1 MKTTARCK
9 TTWTHKLE
17 HKFAAKQLDS
27 RINHMQKKNIWNRQ
41 THTIWRSRLPEVLS
55 TMLGLARTSKIT
67 GLSNQGIIKCV
78 PSGYTCHDLF
88 SSTLNEHMWNNFL
101 KGKKKVLLLFL
112 LLPFSRFPQNKK
124 KRHHNCKRVDDW
136 KKEATV
142 PYPWRR
148 RYDWRLWHD
157 VLPPHCTSC
166 SQLHTI
172 RCLLWPPAWPAPPSG
187 LQTEASRCACCWN
200 SSFQLFFRPRNKNFC
215 LRMSSQ
221 MSYWLHNDRA
231 NGRTSTLRNGTD
243 KSRVVKVLAMPN

>member
-1 MKTTARCK
+1 MHKSDVRTAKAISFLKFVPFLETKRLILEPSIFFYWVNIGNKIQINIQFKLDYQKMQTTATCK

-27 RINHMQKKNIWNRQ
+27 RINCMQKKNIWNTQ
-41 THTIWRSRLPEVLS
+41 KHTIWRSRLPEVLS

-88 SSTLNEHMWNNFL
+88 PSTLNEQMWNKIL
-101 KGKKKVLLLFL
+101 KGKKKFLLLL

-142 PYPWRR
+142 PYPWRQ

-172 RCLLWPPAWPAPPSG
+172 RCLLWPPAWPAPPKG
-187 LQTEASRCACCWN
+187 LQTEASRCACC
-200 SSFQLFFRPRNKNFC
+200 C
-215 LRMSSQ
+215 
-221 MSYWLHNDRA
+221 
-231 NGRTSTLRNGTD
+231 
-243 KSRVVKVLAMPN
+243 